1 MLNKITKATIN
12 GRSQK
17 FLDRSFCEETGLP
30 SLVLMEQAAQGLT
43 DFLRK
48 LLPLADIEPGRPI
61 IFLAGNGGNG
71 GDAWAS
77 ARQMMGYGYRVKL
90 LELFPKKKL
99 ADDARCNREAY
110 LKLAGE
116 TLSIDELDRLLTCSG
131 EDRPLALVDGI
142 MGTGFT
148 LERPLP
154 ESLQI
159 LLTKI
164 NRQKDI
170 LKVAIDIP
178 TGLESATGAVANP
191 SFEADYTVTFSTYK
205 TALYAD
211 PATAYCGQLIL
222 TPISMSSTWIDQKLA
237 AFSSATGEK
246 PARLI
251 DLDTARV
258 LHVSRGPL
266 SHKGNFGKCL
276 IIGGSPGMAGAFQ
289 LALRAAR
296 ATGVGYCYGR
306 TGPEGLP
313 IALEAMPEALLDSLP
328 ETSADLLDLLGQV
341 DSVAVGPGIGRSDWL
356 TNFLPDLISHSPK
369 LILDA
374 DALNSLSLDPAW
386 PDLFK
391 VREAKGLVPALLT
404 PHPGEFSRLAP
415 DLKDLAARDRQAA
428 ARSLAQRSH
437 CQILLKG
444 HRSVL
449 ALPDGQVYLNSSG
462 NQGLAKAGSGDV
474 LTGLL
479 AGFSAQYKDLDQAAA
494 LAMFT
499 HGYLAELAAQAE
511 GFRLM
516 QPGQLLDYCHQAYR
530 DFDWLD

>member
-1 MLNKITKATIN
+1 MLKHITKAMID

-17 FLDRSFCEETGLP
+17 FLDRSFCQETGLP

-48 LLPLADIEPGRPI
+48 RLPLSDMETDRSIVY
-61 IFLAGNGGNG
+61 LAGAGGNG

-77 ARQMMGYGYRVKL
+77 ARQMAAYGYPVKL
-90 LELFPKKKL
+90 VELFPGKKL
-99 ADDARCNREAY
+99 PEDARLNREAY
-110 LKLAGE
+110 LKLVGE
-116 TLSIDELDRLLTCSG
+116 TLSPDDLTKSLSRG
-131 EDRPLALVDGI
+131 GSARPVAIVDGI
-142 MGTGFT
+142 MGTGFS

-154 ESLQI
+154 EALQA
-159 LLTKI
+159 LLTTI

-178 TGLESATGAVANP
+178 TGLESASGAVAQP
-191 SFEADYTVTFSTYK
+191 SFEADYTVTFSAYK

-211 PATAYCGQLIL
+211 PASAYCGEPIL
-222 TPISMSSTWIDQKLA
+222 VPISMGTHWIDQKLA
-237 AFSSATGEK
+237 EFSSTSGEK

-251 DLDTARV
+251 DLATARA
-258 LHVSRGPL
+258 LHVPRGLL

-289 LALRAAR
+289 LAVRAGQAS
-296 ATGVGYCYGR
+296 GVGYCYGR
-306 TGPEGLP
+306 TGPTNL
-313 IALEAMPEALLDSLP
+313 ALALSAMPEALLDRLP
-328 ETSADLLDLLGQV
+328 ESSAALLKLLDQV
-341 DSVAVGPGIGRSDWL
+341 DSVAVGPGLGQSDWL
-356 TNFLPDLISHSPK
+356 AEFFPDLVSHSAK

-374 DALNSLSLDPAW
+374 DALNFLALQLAW
-386 PDLFK
+386 PDLFA
-391 VREAKGLVPALLT
+391 VRKAQGLGPALLT
-404 PHPGEFSRLAP
+404 PHPGEFCRLAP
-415 DLKDLAARDRQAA
+415 DLKDLIGKDRQAA
-428 ARSLAQRSH
+428 ARTLARRSN
-437 CQILLKG
+437 CLILLKG

-479 AGFSAQYKDLDQAAA
+479 AGFSAQYGDLDQAAA

-499 HGYLAELAAQAE
+499 HGYLAELAANVE

-516 QPGQLLDYCHQAYR
+516 QPGHLVNYCHRAYR
-530 DFDWLD
+530 DFGWLD